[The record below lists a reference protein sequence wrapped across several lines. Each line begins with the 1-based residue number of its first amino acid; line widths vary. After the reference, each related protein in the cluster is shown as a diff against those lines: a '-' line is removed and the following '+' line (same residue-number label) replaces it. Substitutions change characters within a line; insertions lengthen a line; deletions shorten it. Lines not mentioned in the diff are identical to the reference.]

1 MTKLAYLDCVGGIAG
16 DMLLGALIDAGAQ
29 PELLQ
34 EVAAELGLDDVD
46 ISVGREMRHGLSATR
61 VVVASGDGGDRSWRT
76 VQDLLLDSQ
85 LAPSV
90 KSGAFEVLKR
100 MAEAEARVHDVAPA
114 DVHFHELGAV
124 DTLIDVCGAF
134 ALLADLEVER
144 VACSP
149 LPIGRGIV
157 QTAHGSLPLPA
168 PATVELLRGAA
179 LHGVGAEAEL
189 VTPTG
194 AALATT
200 LARAW
205 GPCPALLLEGV
216 GYGAGERDL
225 PDRPNVLRVLIGSTD
240 AARTTDVAL
249 LETNLDDMNPE
260 LVPDA
265 VERCFAAG
273 ALDVWTSPV
282 QMKKGRPGIVF
293 SALVR
298 PHHEPAV
305 AAAILE
311 ETSALGVR
319 AASLRRYE
327 LEREERSIEVGGGSV
342 RVKLGRLNGR
352 VVTVSPEHDDCAV
365 VAGRTGS
372 SVKSIWAE
380 ALAAAHRL

>member
-1 MTKLAYLDCVGGIAG
+1 
-16 DMLLGALIDAGAQ
+16 
-29 PELLQ
+29 
-34 EVAAELGLDDVD
+34 
-46 ISVGREMRHGLSATR
+46 
-61 VVVASGDGGDRSWRT
+61 
-76 VQDLLLDSQ
+76 
-85 LAPSV
+85 
-90 KSGAFEVLKR
+90 
-100 MAEAEARVHDVAPA
+100 
-114 DVHFHELGAV
+114 
-124 DTLIDVCGAF
+124 
-134 ALLADLEVER
+134 
-144 VACSP
+144 
-149 LPIGRGIV
+149 
-157 QTAHGSLPLPA
+157 LPLPA

-179 LHGVGAEAEL
+179 LHGVEAQAEL

-194 AALATT
+194 AALAAT

-205 GPCPALLLEGV
+205 GPCPALLLEAV

-225 PDRPNVLRVLIGSTD
+225 PDRPNVLRVLIGSADT
-240 AARTTDVAL
+240 APMADVAL

-260 LVPDA
+260 LIPDA
-265 VERCFAAG
+265 AERCFAAG

-298 PHHEPAV
+298 PGDEPAV

-319 AASLRRYE
+319 AAPMRRYE
-327 LEREERSIEVGGGSV
+327 LEREERVVQLANGSV

-352 VVTVSPEHDDCAV
+352 VVTVSPEHDDCAAL
-365 VAGRTGS
+365 AGSTGS

>member
-1 MTKLAYLDCVGGIAG
+1 
-16 DMLLGALIDAGAQ
+16 MLLGALIDAGAR
-29 PELLQ
+29 PELLDD
-34 EVAAELGLDDVD
+34 VAARLGLDVD
-46 ISVGREMRHGLSATR
+46 ISVRREQRHGLSATR
-61 VVVASGDGGDRSWRT
+61 VVVASGDRGDRSWSA

-85 LAPSV
+85 LAPPV
-90 KSGAFEVLKR
+90 KAGAFEVLKR

-114 DVHFHELGAV
+114 DVHLHELGAV
-124 DTLIDVCGAF
+124 DTLIDVCGAL
-134 ALLADLEVER
+134 ALLADLEIEK

-149 LPIGRGIV
+149 IPIGRGII

-179 LHGVGAEAEL
+179 LFGVEAQAEL

-194 AALATT
+194 AALAAT
-200 LARAW
+200 LAREW

-216 GYGAGERDL
+216 GYGAGEREL
-225 PDRPNVLRVLIGSTD
+225 PDRPNVLRVLIGGTD

-298 PHHEPAV
+298 PHDEPAV

-311 ETSALGVR
+311 ETSSLGVR
-319 AASLRRYE
+319 AASMRRHE
-327 LEREERSIEVGGGSV
+327 LEREERSVEVGGGSV

-372 SVKSIWAE
+372 SVKSVWAE